1 MSVSHPDYNS
11 PSDLKRFME
20 SQGFAMQKKFGQNF
34 LINASARKQIIDAL
48 DVQDGMTVWEV
59 GPGLGAMTEEILS
72 RGVSLTAFEIDHGF
86 AALLRSFF
94 QTYADRGNFTLV
106 EGDVLKTWNV
116 QYRQRI
122 ENGGTAPQR
131 FFGNLPYNISAAI
144 VADTI
149 EQSVRF
155 DKAVFTV
162 QKEVAQR
169 MCAQPG
175 GEDYSSFSVLCQWAY
190 TVRPVMQLT
199 GGSFWPR
206 PSVDSSVVLFEKRQD
221 FPRCKNPALFMK
233 LQRALFVSR
242 RKSVKNNLAVFCKD
256 SAMAQQI
263 LTAADIDPLVRAEKL
278 SIEKLLQLSDA
289 ADAVILSQ
297 KA

>member
-94 QTYADRGNFTLV
+94 QTYAERGNFTLV
-106 EGDVLKTWNV
+106 EGDVLKTWKK
-116 QYRQRI
+116 YAK
-122 ENGGTAPQR
+122 ENGTPDR
-131 FFGNLPYNISAAI
+131 FFGNLPYNVAATI
-144 VADTI
+144 IADTI
-149 EQSVRF
+149 NEGVRF
-155 DKAVFTV
+155 DKAVVTI

-169 MCAQPG
+169 MTAKPG
-175 GEDYSSFSVLCQWAY
+175 TENYSSFSVLCQWAY
-190 TVRPVMQLT
+190 TLKSVVDLA
-199 GGSFWPR
+199 GGNFWPVPNVASR
-206 PSVDSSVVLFEKRQD
+206 AVLMIKRDD
-221 FPRCKNPALFMK
+221 FPRCENPSLFMK
-233 LQRALFVSR
+233 MIRQLFSSR
-242 RKSVKNNLAVFCKD
+242 RKTVRNNLLG
-256 SAMAQQI
+256 MAGGDETCDKVLENACISQSS
-263 LTAADIDPLVRAEKL
+263 RAEDLTLEQLLKL
-278 SIEKLLQLSDA
+278 SDCLH
-289 ADAVILSQ
+289 SQ
-297 KA
+297 GK